1 MSLAVVISDIAP
13 LYTKPEPMCELADE
27 ALYGMTVEVLEA
39 CGDYRCVRT
48 HYRYEGWAP
57 AVCLRE
63 DDAAAAAWDAAPKLV
78 VQKPYIDVLDR
89 PKVQGGCLQ
98 SMPRGALLCP
108 EGAPDESRWQ
118 PVRLADGRLGYT
130 KETYLAPPA
139 PLWQGGGEAQ
149 LRKAVCDTAL
159 SYLGAQYRWGGKTPL
174 GIDCSGLVSMA
185 YLLHGVIIYRDAAFK
200 PGFALKKITI
210 EQAKPGDLLFFPGHV
225 AMYLGEGRFI
235 HATGHTGTEGVI
247 LSSLHA
253 DAPDYRA
260 DLLHTLKAVGSIFEG
275 EDVTE

>member
-1 MSLAVVISDIAP
+1 MRPAVVKTDLAP
-13 LYTKPEPMCELADE
+13 LYTKPEPLCELADE

-39 CGDYRCVRT
+39 RGAYRRVRT
-48 HYRYEGWAP
+48 HYRYEGWTP
-57 AVCLRE
+57 AACLCE
-63 DDAAAAAWDAAPKLV
+63 DTDAAARWAALPKLV

-98 SMPRGALLCP
+98 SMPRGALVCP
-108 EGAPDESRWQ
+108 EGAPDESQWQ
-118 PVRLADGRLGYT
+118 AVRLADGRLGYT

-139 PLWQGGGEAQ
+139 PAWTGGGEER

-185 YLLHGVIIYRDAAFK
+185 YLLHGVVIYRDAKIK
-200 PGFALKKITI
+200 PGFPLKKISF

-225 AMYLGEGRFI
+225 AMYLGEGRFV

-247 LSSLHA
+247 LSSLNEG
-253 DAPDYRA
+253 APDYRP
-260 DLLHTLKAVGSIFEG
+260 DLKRTMTAVGSIFEG
-275 EDVTE
+275 EEALE